1 LKGCVHGL
9 TLVLLAGVLIACSED
24 ADESAAGG
32 QPGGRGGG
40 KPEAALPVKTEPV
53 VRGEVTSY
61 VETHARLEAERWVEV
76 VSRVQGLAARLQI
89 EEGDRVR
96 EGQILLNLEKKEL
109 QLQLEQAKVA
119 THQAQAM
126 YDRSKALQERRMVSQ
141 QEYETA
147 RNQLE
152 NAEVAL
158 REVQLRLEYADVR
171 APIEGV
177 VMQRSVEQG
186 ELVRTNQILFAIAD
200 IEPLQVR
207 IRVPEKRMSQ
217 VQVGQEA
224 RITVDPVPD
233 RVFPATVRMISP
245 GVDPATGTV
254 KVTLAVPTGGLNLV
268 DARDAAAGA
277 RAAMRKGR
285 VGERYLLG
293 GPNWTFREWMSHVED
308 LSGVRGPFL
317 SPSLGAALLLAGIA
331 RKVLPLVGGAFK
343 LDDESIRMS
352 ALYWY
357 CDSAKARDELGFVTR
372 DPMETLRDTIDDL
385 RRRNS
390 ELRAP

>member
-1 LKGCVHGL
+1 
-9 TLVLLAGVLIACSED
+9 LVLLAGVLIACSED

-53 VRGEVTSY
+53 VRGEVTRY

-254 KVTLAVPTGGLNLV
+254 KVTLAVPTGGLLRPGMFSTVRIITDSRTDALV
-268 DARDAAAGA
+268 IS
-277 RAAMRKGR
+277 KK
-285 VGERYLLG
+285 
-293 GPNWTFREWMSHVED
+293 
-308 LSGVRGPFL
+308 
-317 SPSLGAALLLAGIA
+317 ALLLETDE
-331 RKVLPLVGGAFK
+331 
-343 LDDESIRMS
+343 DDVFAVREGKAERIRI
-352 ALYWY
+352 
-357 CDSAKARDELGFVTR
+357 ELGYTDGDRVQVVSGLVEGDEVIIVGHEGLKEKAAVR
-372 DPMETLRDTIDDL
+372 IVG
-385 RRRNS
+385 
-390 ELRAP
+390 APVVAAPDSTPPTADKSGQWSGSGGGE

>member
-1 LKGCVHGL
+1 MKGCVHGL
-9 TLVLLAGVLIACSED
+9 TLVLLAGVIACSED
-24 ADESAAGG
+24 ADEPAAGG
-32 QPGGRGGG
+32 GPGGRGGG

-119 THQAQAM
+119 AHQARAM

-158 REVQLRLEYADVR
+158 REVQLRLEYADIR
-171 APIEGV
+171 APFDGV
-177 VMQRSVEQG
+177 VMQRGVEQG
-186 ELVRTNQILFAIAD
+186 ELVRTNQVLFAIAD

-254 KVTLAVPTGGLNLV
+254 KVTLAVPSGGVLRPGMFSTVRIITDSRADALV
-268 DARDAAAGA
+268 IS
-277 RAAMRKGR
+277 KK
-285 VGERYLLG
+285 
-293 GPNWTFREWMSHVED
+293 
-308 LSGVRGPFL
+308 
-317 SPSLGAALLLAGIA
+317 ALLLETDE
-331 RKVLPLVGGAFK
+331 
-343 LDDESIRMS
+343 DDVFAVREG
-352 ALYWY
+352 
-357 CDSAKARDELGFVTR
+357 KAERVRIELGYTDGDRVQVVSGLFEGDEVITVGHEGLKEKAAVR
-372 DPMETLRDTIDDL
+372 IVGAAVVAVPDSTPPTAET
-385 RRRNS
+385 S
-390 ELRAP
+390 GQWSGSGGGE